1 MGCTKYSAYIFLRNQ
16 FLDEVYTAVC
26 IHSRVGVFHTSLD
39 RFSMLDISTAV
50 GIVPVPKRSALETF
64 WRELSEDVSFGVG
77 TSVVVE

>member
-1 MGCTKYSAYIFLRNQ
+1 
-16 FLDEVYTAVC
+16 
-26 IHSRVGVFHTSLD
+26 
-39 RFSMLDISTAV
+39 MLDISTAV